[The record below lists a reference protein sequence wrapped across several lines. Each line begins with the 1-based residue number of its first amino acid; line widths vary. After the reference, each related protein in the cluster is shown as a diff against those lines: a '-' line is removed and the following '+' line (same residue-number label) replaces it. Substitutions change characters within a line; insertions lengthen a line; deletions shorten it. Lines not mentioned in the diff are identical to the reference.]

1 MLLGGEILSG
11 GLKRRRVD
19 DRDLLEAFA
28 ELRRQLQDWG
38 ERDAVLEMR
47 NQRAQLLAE
56 TTKPTFWDDGDV
68 ARTTMGRFYFLD
80 RLLRRLQQLSDRVDY
95 LEELAGLVYRERD
108 VRYRNE
114 LAENYERL
122 ARDCAFLEVELLCAH
137 LTRNH
142 SAVVLLRPLG
152 PSTKDDGPLWVCQLA
167 SMYVRWAQRKGYDVE
182 VAVLEPLTEA
192 EQWAVEYYP
201 YRWRMLQATDTDAL
215 VKQVETLG
223 KASEV
228 AVLLG
233 GTYVYG
239 FLKGEAGVH
248 PVSYTHLD
256 VYKRQADHHA
266 RPWLVS

>member
-1 MLLGGEILSG
+1 MVFDALGAETVRQIARRELGEVMLRQGLTRRNLLVEIDDNVLELLLEQGFNMAYGARPLKRAVERLVVLPLARYLATRGRIDTDLLRLERRGSEVVLSASRLAGEERTAEVLLGGEILSG

-47 NQRAQLLAE
+47 NERAQLLAE

-122 ARDCAFLEVELLCAH
+122 ARDCRL
-137 LTRNH
+137 
-142 SAVVLLRPLG
+142 S
-152 PSTKDDGPLWVCQLA
+152 
-167 SMYVRWAQRKGYDVE
+167 
-182 VAVLEPLTEA
+182 
-192 EQWAVEYYP
+192 
-201 YRWRMLQATDTDAL
+201 
-215 VKQVETLG
+215 
-223 KASEV
+223 
-228 AVLLG
+228 
-233 GTYVYG
+233 
-239 FLKGEAGVH
+239 
-248 PVSYTHLD
+248 
-256 VYKRQADHHA
+256 
-266 RPWLVS
+266 